1 MFSNYFKIALRNLLK
16 NKAFSFINITG
27 LACGLACFLL
37 IAVYVLDEISYD
49 RYNQYAD
56 RIYRINSDIRFGGT
70 DLHLPVS
77 SDLMGATLKKDYPE
91 VEQYTRLYNSNGPK
105 LIKKGNSFINE
116 DRVIHADSTL
126 FNVFTFKTIDGDTKK
141 ALNDPNTVVITESA
155 AKKYFGTTNALEKTI
170 ETNDNNRTLYKVT
183 AVIKDMPDN
192 AHFNADFFFSMDNVN
207 YDWDNYLSHNFHTYL
222 LMKKGTDVKA
232 FEKKFPQYINN
243 YVLTQAKAIMNIQSM
258 DDFYK
263 AGNKLEYSLIPLKD
277 IHLKS
282 DRSFELSPSGNYQYV
297 VIFSAIALFILVIA
311 CINFMNLTTAR
322 SAGRAK
328 EVGIRK
334 VLGTDRRYLV
344 SQFLCESTL
353 MAVLAFVVALG
364 IVYLTFPLFN
374 TISGKQMSFSYLF
387 SFPIVLFII
396 LIPFIV
402 GLLAGSYPA
411 FYLSAF
417 QPIQVLKGKLS
428 IGAKSGGFRS
438 VLVVFQFTTSIFLII
453 GTIVIYRQLD
463 YIQNKKLGFSK
474 DQILIIDNTYALA
487 NNAAAFKNEL
497 VKNTGVVN
505 ASYSDYLPVSNSSR
519 NDQTFSKEAVID
531 SKSGLNMQYWT
542 VDDQYIP
549 TMGMNII
556 KGRNFSSQHPTDSN
570 AVIINETTA
579 KILGYE
585 DPIGKTIYTIDNMN
599 TGTMISFSIIGVVQN
614 FNFESLKESIGPLC
628 MRLGKSTGLASFK
641 VKADMASNILKQ
653 AEGLWKTMVPEI
665 PFHYRFMDESFNEM
679 YRAEQRIGKIAL
691 IFSSLAIFIACLG
704 LFGLA
709 AYMAE
714 QRTKEIGIRKILGAS
729 VTSIVSLL
737 SKDFIK
743 LVSIAF
749 IIAAPVAGWFMKNW
763 LQDFAYR
770 TQLSWWIFLVS
781 ALIALLIAILT
792 ISMQSIKA
800 ALANPVKNLRTE

>member
-1 MFSNYFKIALRNLLK
+1 MLKNYFKVALRNLIK
-16 NKAFSFINITG
+16 NKAFSIINITG

-37 IAVYVLDEISYD
+37 ISIYVLDEINYD
-49 RYNQYAD
+49 RFNQNAD

-70 DLHLPVS
+70 DLHLPVT
-77 SDLMGATLKKDYPE
+77 SDMMGATLKKDYPE
-91 VEQYTRLYNSNGPK
+91 VEQYTRIYNSNGPK
-105 LIKKGNSFINE
+105 LIRKGNSFISE
-116 DRVIHADSTL
+116 SQVIHADSTF
-126 FNVFTFKTIDGDTKK
+126 FNVFTFKAIDGNTKT
-141 ALNDPNTVVITESA
+141 ALNDPNTVVITEYA
-155 AKKYFGTTNALEKTI
+155 AKKYFGITNALGKTI

-183 AVIKDMPDN
+183 AVIKDIPDN
-192 AHFNADFFFSMDNVN
+192 SHFNADLVFSMDNVN
-207 YDWDNYLSHNFHTYL
+207 YDWGTYLSHNFHTYL
-222 LMKKGTDVKA
+222 LLRNGIDAKS

-243 YVLTQAKAIMNIQSM
+243 YVLTQAKAIMNIHSM

-263 AGNKLEYSLIPLKD
+263 AGNKLEYSLIPLTD

-282 DRSFELSPSGNYQYV
+282 DRSFELSPSGNIQYV
-297 VIFSAIALFILVIA
+297 VIFSAVALFILVIA

-344 SQFLCESTL
+344 GQFLCESTL
-353 MAVLAFVVALG
+353 MALFAFIVALG

-374 TISGKQMSFSYLF
+374 TISGKQLGFSYLL
-387 SFPIVLFII
+387 SLPVLPFI
-396 LIPFIV
+396 LSIPFIV
-402 GLLAGSYPA
+402 GLLAGCYPA

-417 QPIQVLKGKLS
+417 QPIQVLKGRLRK
-428 IGAKSGGFRS
+428 GASGGGLRS
-438 VLVVFQFTTSIFLII
+438 VLVVFQFATSIILII
-453 GTIVIYRQLD
+453 GTIVIYRQLN
-463 YIQNKKLGFSK
+463 YIQNKKLGYNK
-474 DQILIIDNTYALA
+474 DQVLVIDNTYALA
-487 NNAAAFKNEL
+487 NNTAAFKNEL
-497 VKNTGVVN
+497 VKNSGVVN

-549 TMGMNII
+549 TMGIAI
-556 KGRNFSSQHPTDSN
+556 VKGRNFSSQLPTDSN
-570 AVIINETTA
+570 ALIINETTA
-579 KILGYE
+579 KFLGYE
-585 DPIGKTIYTIDNMN
+585 NPVGKTIYTVSDMN

-614 FNFESLKESIGPLC
+614 FNFESLKETIGPLC

-641 VKADMASNILKQ
+641 IKADKASGIIKQ
-653 AEGLWKTMVPEI
+653 AESLWKSMAPEI
-665 PFHYRFMDESFNEM
+665 PFQYRFLDESFGEM

-691 IFSSLAIFIACLG
+691 IFSSIAIFIACLG

-709 AYMAE
+709 AYIAE
-714 QRTKEIGIRKILGAS
+714 QRTKEIGIRKVLGAS
-729 VTSIVSLL
+729 VSSIVSLL

-749 IIAAPVAGWFMKNW
+749 LIAAPLAGWFMYTW

-770 TQLSWWIFLVS
+770 TQLSWWIFL
-781 ALIALLIAILT
+781 AAAIIALLIAVIT

-800 ALANPVKNLRTE
+800 ALVNPVKNLRTE